1 MAELTGE
8 VKELLNESFYGLW
21 VKGEVQRP
29 RESQRGHLYFELV
42 EKGRGDQIIAKLD
55 AVIWRTDHQRIRR
68 QLSQAGVR
76 LADAQEIRCRA
87 EVDFY
92 PPSGRLQ
99 LIVRDVDASF
109 ALGGLEQRRRETLR
123 ALEAADLLDRNA
135 ELSIGLP
142 PMRLGLVTS
151 DGSAA
156 QRDVLASLGGSG
168 FGFEVLFVHAAV
180 QGRSAETEIAG
191 ALELL
196 GDVRPGG
203 HPLDAVLL
211 VRGGGA
217 RTDLAAFDS
226 RSVAFAVARSPL
238 PVVCGLG
245 HEIDRTLADRV
256 AHTSVTTP
264 TKAAE
269 LMVESVARI
278 EQRLVEVRRAL
289 GRAAE
294 HGLQSATLALSRS
307 ERLARRAQRSLA
319 GHRRRVDAAAAKL
332 EAAAGNRIARLSLP
346 VERLAERLTAAAE
359 RSLERRRR
367 ALDPFAPA
375 LLRGATQHLDART
388 AELDAT
394 ARLLRELD
402 PARLL
407 ERGFSLTYGDDGRL
421 IQAPDQVRSGE
432 MITSRL
438 RGGELSSRV
447 EKS

>member
-8 VKELLNESFYGLW
+8 VKELLSESFFSLW
-21 VKGEVQRP
+21 IKGEVQRP
-29 RESQRGHLYFELV
+29 RESQRGHLYFELI
-42 EKGRGDQIIAKLD
+42 EKGRGDQIVAKLD
-55 AVIWRTDHQRIRR
+55 GVIWRTDYQRIRR
-68 QLSQAGVR
+68 QLSRAGVR
-76 LADAQEIRCRA
+76 LTDAQEIRCRA
-87 EVDFY
+87 DIDFY

-99 LIVRDVDASF
+99 LVVRDVDASF

-123 ALEAADLLDRNA
+123 ALEAADLLDRNR
-135 ELSIGLP
+135 EIPIRMP

-168 FGFEVLFVHAAV
+168 FGFQILFVHAAV
-180 QGRSAETEIAG
+180 QGRAAESDVAR

-196 GDVRPGG
+196 GEVRPGG
-203 HPLDAVLL
+203 QPLDAILL

-226 RSVAFAVARSPL
+226 RAVAFAVARSPL
-238 PVVCGLG
+238 PVICGLG

-278 EQRLVEVRRAL
+278 EQRLGEVQRAL

-294 HGLQSATLALSRS
+294 HGLQSAQLALSRS
-307 ERLARRAQRSLA
+307 ERLARRAQQSLA
-319 GHRRRVDAAAAKL
+319 GHRRRLDAAAGKL
-332 EAAAGNRIARLSLP
+332 EVAAGHRLARLSLP
-346 VERLAERLTAAAE
+346 IDSLAERLAGAAG
-359 RSLERRRR
+359 RTLERKSRR
-367 ALDPFAPA
+367 LDPVAA
-375 LLRGATQHLDART
+375 TLTRAATQQLDART
-388 AELDAT
+388 AEVSAI
-394 ARLLRELD
+394 ARVLRELD
-402 PARLL
+402 PARVL
-407 ERGFSLTYGDDGRL
+407 ERGFSLTYGEDGRL
-421 IQAPDQVRSGE
+421 VQAPDQVRSGE
-432 MITSRL
+432 MLTSRL

-447 EKS
+447 EK